1 MLNKITSGGQTGV
14 ERAALDVA
22 IKLYIAH
29 GGWISKGHEIEDG
42 PLPEQYK
49 LKEMESTGYKTKT
62 ELNVIDSDGTL
73 IISHGKLT
81 GDFQLTQKY
90 AKDHKKPCL
99 HIDLDNI
106 NSFKAANDINDW
118 LQSNIIEVLHV
129 TGPSASN
136 DPAIY
141 KIVSDILEAVI
152 YLNIM
157 NINMPD
163 QAQNKTG
170 KSDGRDWIGLPKTV
184 EEVVDTL
191 ISIMPLKDKT
201 TLANMTDEELGSLNS
216 TLGLFLRNNY
226 RLWGANT
233 ELLESCRIISG
244 EKNIDTYKASS
255 VIIFELWKILQKT
268 HKLRV
273 IK

>member
-1 MLNKITSGGQTGV
+1 MLNKIISGGQTGV

-22 IKLYIAH
+22 IKLDLAH
-29 GGWISKGHEIEDG
+29 GGWISNEDG
-42 PLPEQYK
+42 PISEKYK
-49 LKEMESTGYKTKT
+49 LKETESPGFKIYT
-62 ELNVIDSDGTL
+62 EQNVIDSDGIL

-81 GDFQLTQKY
+81 DDFQLTQKY
-90 AKDHKKPCL
+90 AKDQKKSCL
-99 HIDLDNI
+99 HMDLNKI
-106 NSFKAANDINDW
+106 NSFKAANDINIWVQNND
-118 LQSNIIEVLHV
+118 IEVLNV
-129 TGPSASN
+129 TGPSAN
-136 DPAIY
+136 KDPAIY
-141 KIVSDILEAVI
+141 MIVSDILEAAI

-157 NINMPD
+157 NTNMFD
-163 QAQNKTG
+163 NAQKKPG
-170 KSDGRDWIGLPKTV
+170 KSDGTDWIGLPKTV
-184 EEVVDTL
+184 EEVLDTL
-191 ISIMPLKDKT
+191 ISIMPLKDKI